1 MDGGEAQGMWSAA
14 QITSG
19 EWAGW
24 MAYGGDPF
32 EDLTGP
38 FYYRV
43 DEAGAV
49 VSAFRAQRRHM
60 NASGAMH
67 GGALMT
73 FADYALFTIGKEALR
88 DVGSVTV
95 SLSGEFIDAAIEGD
109 LVEARGDVVRA
120 GGSLVFIRGLVTTAG
135 RPVFSFSGIVK
146 KVRRRQAP

>member
-38 FYYRV
+38 FYYRI

-95 SLSGEFIDAAIEGD
+95 SLSGEFIEAAHEGD
-109 LVEARGDVVRA
+109 LVEARGDVVVLQL
-120 GGSLVFIRGLVTTAG
+120 GPQQRGRQHALGQV
-135 RPVFSFSGIVK
+135 RPRSDHGARQHPGE
-146 KVRRRQAP
+146 RRG